1 MEPPGEP
8 APAADTAAAA
18 EEPAEPSS
26 AAAAAE
32 DIVDPFNVSSSS
44 KTGIDY
50 ARLIIKFGSA
60 AITEDLISR
69 LERVTNRPAHP
80 WIKRGIF
87 FSHRDLGGIL
97 DHVERGG
104 KMYLYTGRGPS
115 SEALHLGHLIPF
127 MFTKYLQ
134 DAFNCPLVVQ
144 LTDDEKFLWKEISMQ
159 ETHRLA
165 RENCKDIIAC
175 GFDISR
181 TFIFSDYEYV
191 GHMYPN
197 IVRIQKA
204 TTYSTVKAIFGFS
217 DSDNIGKHAFPA
229 VQAAPSFSSSFPH
242 IFGKDER
249 VPCLI
254 PCAIDQDPYF
264 RLTRD
269 AAPKLGFLKPALIHS
284 KFFPALQGFDTKM
297 SASDQTSAIY
307 VTDSP
312 KQIKDKVNKY
322 AFSGG
327 RSTVEEHRA
336 LGADLSVDVPFAY
349 LTFFEFDDA
358 KLERIRDEYAAGRML
373 TGEVK
378 AALVAVLQP
387 LIATHQRARLAA
399 TDEVVRTFMAVRKLD
414 V

>member
-1 MEPPGEP
+1 MSSPA
-8 APAADTAAAA
+8 APAEAAAA
-18 EEPAEPSS
+18 SAEP
-26 AAAAAE
+26 AAE
-32 DIVDPFNVSSSS
+32 DGGEDVVDPFNVSSSS

-50 ARLIIKFGSA
+50 DKLIVKFGSA
-60 AITEDLISR
+60 AITEDLIARFERITSR
-69 LERVTNRPAHP
+69 RAHP
-80 WIKRGIF
+80 WIRRRVF

-115 SEALHLGHLIPF
+115 SEALHLGHLVPF

-134 DAFNCPLVVQ
+134 DAFQCPLVIQ
-144 LTDDEKFLWKEISMQ
+144 LTDDEKFLWKDISLQ

-165 RENCKDIIAC
+165 RENAKDIVAC
-175 GFDISR
+175 GFDVSR

-204 TTYSTVKAIFGFS
+204 TTYSTVRAIFGFS

-242 IFGKDER
+242 IFGADER

-269 AAPKLGFLKPALIHS
+269 AAPKLGFLKPALVHS

-297 SASDQTSAIY
+297 SASDAHSAIY

-327 RSTVEEHRA
+327 GATVEEHRA
-336 LGADLSVDVPFAY
+336 HGANLAVDVPFAY
-349 LTFFEFDDA
+349 LSFFEFDDA
-358 KLERIRDEYAAGRML
+358 KLERVRQEYSAGRML

-378 AALVAVLQP
+378 AELIGVLQP
-387 LIATHQRARLAA
+387 LVAAHQRARLAA
-399 TDEVVRTFMAVRKLD
+399 TEEVVRTFMAVRKLS